1 MNNVQVY
8 YVKTFYQFRVTGL
21 TCAFTEDMSYLIFSS
36 TVSFYGPLM
45 VMVFTY
51 LKVYKAALEHTK
63 SLRLGAKT
71 LRSAI
76 GGSNGVV
83 LRMHRGGGG
92 GRSSSCAT

>member
-1 MNNVQVY
+1 
-8 YVKTFYQFRVTGL
+8 
-21 TCAFTEDMSYLIFSS
+21 MSYLIFSS

-51 LKVYKAALEHTK
+51 LKVYKAAVEHTK
-63 SLRLGAKT
+63 SLKLGAKQ

-92 GRSSSCAT
+92 NTTGSIRLDKHLNILDNSQADI

>member
-1 MNNVQVY
+1 
-8 YVKTFYQFRVTGL
+8 
-21 TCAFTEDMSYLIFSS
+21 MSYLIFSS

-71 LRSAI
+71 LRSAM

-92 GRSSSCAT
+92 GRRSSGVK

>member
-1 MNNVQVY
+1 MIV
-8 YVKTFYQFRVTGL
+8 GL

-71 LRSAI
+71 LRSAM

-83 LRMHRGGGG
+83 LRIHRGGGG
-92 GRSSSCAT
+92 VRSSSYAT